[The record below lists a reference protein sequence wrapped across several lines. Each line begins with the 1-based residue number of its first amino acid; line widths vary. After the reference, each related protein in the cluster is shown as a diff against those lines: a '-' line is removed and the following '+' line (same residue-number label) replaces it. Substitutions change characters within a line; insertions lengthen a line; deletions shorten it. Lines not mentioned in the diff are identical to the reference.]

1 MDLYFWNAYKR
12 LEKEVLELSE
22 YIHISDDQ
30 LGVYSLKIGDLLVRT
45 AIEAE
50 TLVKLLYHENG
61 GTKLNG
67 KDLYFDTDCFKLLE
81 DKWTLSKK
89 VIYITS
95 PSFFLKEFKS
105 LCPLH
110 KAYKRGSSSSNWQR
124 AYQAVKH
131 DRVNNQK
138 SGNIGNLLLALGAL
152 YILNIYY
159 RGLYF
164 SNVVD
169 RTASNIDWSLG
180 SELFSVKIS
189 PETSSTSVRKIYEK
203 KEDYDEAIYL
213 VKHTDDTAKTVINLF
228 DDIQNEVNKNTSFGV
243 TGRFKDLEK
252 AGKIKADK
260 DNLINQL
267 KDVYNDLH
275 DENFRKELEK
285 RKMEIHQVFL
295 QLKLEAVLNTNQYKD
310 DDEKVHD
317 ERSIIR

>member
-12 LEKEVLELSE
+12 LEKEALELSE

-61 GTKLNG
+61 GTKPNG

-89 VIYITS
+89 TIIVTA
-95 PSFFLKEFKS
+95 PSFFLMEYRT
-105 LCPLH
+105 LRPLH
-110 KAYKRGSSSSNWQR
+110 KAYKRGTSSSKWQI

-131 DRVNNQK
+131 DRVNNQR

-159 RGLYF
+159 RGAIF
-164 SNVVD
+164 PNVTD
-169 RTASNIDWSLG
+169 ETASNIDWGLG

-189 PETSSTSVRKIYEK
+189 PESTGKSVKDIYVK
-203 KEDYDEAIYL
+203 KADYDECIYL
-213 VKHTDDTAKTVINLF
+213 VKHTDDTAKMVVDLF

-243 TGRFKDLEK
+243 TDRFEK
-252 AGKIKADK
+252 LKGAGAIQVDK
-260 DNLINQL
+260 DNMIEQL
-267 KDVYNDLH
+267 KKVYNDLH

-285 RKMEIHQVFL
+285 RKMEIHQVFM
-295 QLKLEAVLNTNQYKD
+295 QLKLEAVLNTNQYY
-310 DDEKVHD
+310 
-317 ERSIIR
+317 

>member
-22 YIHISDDQ
+22 YIHVSDDQ
-30 LGVYSLKIGDLLVRT
+30 LDVYSLKIGDLLVRT

-61 GTKLNG
+61 GTKPSG

-89 VIYITS
+89 TIIVTA
-95 PSFFLKEFKS
+95 PSFFLTGS
-105 LCPLH
+105 RTLCPLH
-110 KAYKRGSSSSNWQR
+110 KAYKRGTSSSKWQV

-138 SGNIGNLLLALGAL
+138 SGNVGNLLLALGAL

-159 RGLYF
+159 RG
-164 SNVVD
+164 SNFPNVID
-169 RTASNIDWSLG
+169 ETASNIDWGLG

-189 PETSSTSVRKIYEK
+189 PETIGKSVKDIYVK
-203 KEDYDEAIYL
+203 KDDYDESIYL
-213 VKHTDDTAKTVINLF
+213 VKHTDDTAKKMVELF
-228 DDIQNEVNKNTSFGV
+228 DDIQNEVNKNTSFGL
-243 TGRFKDLEK
+243 TDRFNELKD
-252 AGKIKADK
+252 AGVIQVDK
-260 DNLINQL
+260 DNMIEQL
-267 KDVYNDLH
+267 KKVYNDLH

-295 QLKLEAVLNTNQYKD
+295 QLKLEAVLNTNQY
-310 DDEKVHD
+310 
-317 ERSIIR
+317 R

>member
-30 LGVYSLKIGDLLVRT
+30 LDVYSLKIGDLLVRT

-61 GTKLNG
+61 GTKPNG

-89 VIYITS
+89 TIVVTA
-95 PSFFLKEFKS
+95 PSFFLIRNRT
-105 LCPLH
+105 LRPLH
-110 KAYKRGSSSSNWQR
+110 KAYKRGTSSSKWQI

-159 RGLYF
+159 RGANF
-164 SNVVD
+164 PNVTD
-169 RTASNIDWSLG
+169 ETASNIDWGLG

-189 PETSSTSVRKIYEK
+189 PETTGKSVKDIYVK
-203 KEDYDEAIYL
+203 KEDYDESIYL
-213 VKHTDDTAKTVINLF
+213 IKHTDDTAKIMVELF
-228 DDIQNEVNKNTSFGV
+228 DDIQNEVNKNTSLGV
-243 TGRFKDLEK
+243 TDRFNELKD
-252 AGKIKADK
+252 AGEIQVDK
-260 DNLINQL
+260 DNMIEQL
-267 KDVYNDLH
+267 KKVYNDLH

-295 QLKLEAVLNTNQYKD
+295 QLKLEAVLNTNQYK
-310 DDEKVHD
+310 
-317 ERSIIR
+317 

>member
-30 LGVYSLKIGDLLVRT
+30 LDVYSLKIGDLLVRT

-61 GTKLNG
+61 GTKPNG

-89 VIYITS
+89 TIVVTA
-95 PSFFLKEFKS
+95 PSFFLMGNRM
-105 LCPLH
+105 LRPLH
-110 KAYKRGSSSSNWQR
+110 KAYKRGTSSSKWQI

-159 RGLYF
+159 RGANF
-164 SNVVD
+164 PNVTD
-169 RTASNIDWSLG
+169 ETASNIDWGLG

-189 PETSSTSVRKIYEK
+189 PETTGKSIKDIYVK
-203 KEDYDEAIYL
+203 KDDYDESIYL
-213 VKHTDDTAKTVINLF
+213 VKHTDDTAKVMVELF

-243 TGRFKDLEK
+243 TDRFNELKD
-252 AGKIKADK
+252 AGEIQVDK
-260 DNLINQL
+260 DNMIEQL
-267 KDVYNDLH
+267 KKVYNDLH

-295 QLKLEAVLNTNQYKD
+295 QLKLEAVLNTNQYK
-310 DDEKVHD
+310 
-317 ERSIIR
+317 

>member
-12 LEKEVLELSE
+12 LEKDVLELSE

-30 LGVYSLKIGDLLVRT
+30 LDVYSLKIGDLLVRT

-61 GTKLNG
+61 GTKPNG

-89 VIYITS
+89 TIIVTA
-95 PSFFLKEFKS
+95 PSFL
-105 LCPLH
+105 LTGNRTLRPLH
-110 KAYKRGSSSSNWQR
+110 KAYKRGTSSSKWQV

-159 RGLYF
+159 RGANF
-164 SNVVD
+164 PNVTD
-169 RTASNIDWSLG
+169 ETASNIDWGLG

-189 PETSSTSVRKIYEK
+189 PETIGKSVKDIYVK
-203 KEDYDEAIYL
+203 KDDYDESIYL
-213 VKHTDDTAKTVINLF
+213 VKHTDDTAKILVELF
-228 DDIQNEVNKNTSFGV
+228 DDIQNEVNMNTSLGV
-243 TGRFKDLEK
+243 TDRYKELKD
-252 AGKIKADK
+252 AGEIHVGK
-260 DNLINQL
+260 DNMIEQL
-267 KDVYNDLH
+267 KKVYNDLH

-285 RKMEIHQVFL
+285 RKMEIQKVFQ
-295 QLKLEAVLNTNQYKD
+295 QLKLEAVLNTNQYK
-310 DDEKVHD
+310 
-317 ERSIIR
+317 

>member
-30 LGVYSLKIGDLLVRT
+30 LDVYSLKIGDLLVRT

-61 GTKLNG
+61 GTKPNG

-89 VIYITS
+89 TIVITA
-95 PSFFLKEFKS
+95 PSFFLTGNRM
-105 LCPLH
+105 LRPLH
-110 KAYKRGSSSSNWQR
+110 KAYKRGTSSSKWQI

-159 RGLYF
+159 RGANF
-164 SNVVD
+164 PNVTD
-169 RTASNIDWSLG
+169 ETASNIDWGLG

-189 PETSSTSVRKIYEK
+189 PETTGKSVKDIYVK
-203 KEDYDEAIYL
+203 KDDYDESIYL
-213 VKHTDDTAKTVINLF
+213 VKHTDDTAKVMVELF
-228 DDIQNEVNKNTSFGV
+228 DDIQNEVNKNTSLGV
-243 TGRFKDLEK
+243 TDRFNELKD
-252 AGKIKADK
+252 AGEIQVDK
-260 DNLINQL
+260 DNMIEQL
-267 KDVYNDLH
+267 KKVYNDLH

-295 QLKLEAVLNTNQYKD
+295 QLKLEAVLNTNQY
-310 DDEKVHD
+310 
-317 ERSIIR
+317 

>member
-22 YIHISDDQ
+22 YIHVSDDQ
-30 LGVYSLKIGDLLVRT
+30 LDVYSLKIGDLLVRT

-61 GTKLNG
+61 GTKPNG

-89 VIYITS
+89 TIIITA
-95 PSFFLKEFKS
+95 PSLFLTENRI
-105 LCPLH
+105 LRPLH
-110 KAYKRGSSSSNWQR
+110 KAYKRGTSSSKWQI

-159 RGLYF
+159 RGAYF
-164 SNVVD
+164 PNVAD
-169 RTASNIDWSLG
+169 ETASNIDWGLG

-189 PETSSTSVRKIYEK
+189 PESTGKSVKDIYVK
-203 KEDYDEAIYL
+203 KADYDECIYL
-213 VKHTDDTAKTVINLF
+213 VKHTDDTAKMVVDLF

-243 TGRFKDLEK
+243 TDRF
-252 AGKIKADK
+252 
-260 DNLINQL
+260 
-267 KDVYNDLH
+267 
-275 DENFRKELEK
+275 
-285 RKMEIHQVFL
+285 
-295 QLKLEAVLNTNQYKD
+295 
-310 DDEKVHD
+310 
-317 ERSIIR
+317 

>member
-12 LEKEVLELSE
+12 LEREVLELAE
-22 YIHISDDQ
+22 YIHISEDQ
-30 LGVYSLKIGDLLVRT
+30 LDVYSLKIGDLLVRT

-61 GTKLNG
+61 GTKPNG

-89 VIYITS
+89 TIVVTA
-95 PSFFLKEFKS
+95 PSFFLTENRM

-110 KAYKRGSSSSNWQR
+110 KAYKRGTSSSKWQI

-159 RGLYF
+159 RGANF
-164 SNVVD
+164 PNVTD
-169 RTASNIDWSLG
+169 ETASNIDWGLG

-189 PETSSTSVRKIYEK
+189 PETTGKSVKDIYVK
-203 KEDYDEAIYL
+203 KEDYDESIYL
-213 VKHTDDTAKTVINLF
+213 VKHTDDTAKVMVELF
-228 DDIQNEVNKNTSFGV
+228 DDIQNEVNKNTSLGV
-243 TGRFKDLEK
+243 TDRFNELKD
-252 AGKIKADK
+252 AGDIQVDK
-260 DNLINQL
+260 DNMIEQL
-267 KDVYNDLH
+267 KKVYNDLH

-295 QLKLEAVLNTNQYKD
+295 QLKLEAVLNTNQYK
-310 DDEKVHD
+310 
-317 ERSIIR
+317 

>member
-12 LEKEVLELSE
+12 LEREVLELAE
-22 YIHISDDQ
+22 YIHISEDQ
-30 LGVYSLKIGDLLVRT
+30 LDVYSLKIGDLLVRT

-61 GTKLNG
+61 GTKPNG

-89 VIYITS
+89 TIVVTA
-95 PSFFLKEFKS
+95 PSFFLTENRM

-110 KAYKRGSSSSNWQR
+110 KAYKRGTSSSKWQI

-159 RGLYF
+159 RGANF
-164 SNVVD
+164 PNVTD
-169 RTASNIDWSLG
+169 ETASNIDWGLG

-189 PETSSTSVRKIYEK
+189 PEK
-203 KEDYDEAIYL
+203 
-213 VKHTDDTAKTVINLF
+213 
-228 DDIQNEVNKNTSFGV
+228 QVNP
-243 TGRFKDLEK
+243 
-252 AGKIKADK
+252 
-260 DNLINQL
+260 
-267 KDVYNDLH
+267 
-275 DENFRKELEK
+275 
-285 RKMEIHQVFL
+285 
-295 QLKLEAVLNTNQYKD
+295 
-310 DDEKVHD
+310 
-317 ERSIIR
+317 

>member
-30 LGVYSLKIGDLLVRT
+30 LDVYSLKIGDLLVRT

-61 GTKLNG
+61 GTKPNG
-67 KDLYFDTDCFKLLE
+67 KDLYFDTDCFKFLE

-89 VIYITS
+89 TIIITA
-95 PSFFLKEFKS
+95 PSLFLTENRI
-105 LCPLH
+105 LRPLH
-110 KAYKRGSSSSNWQR
+110 KAYKRGTSSSKWQI

-159 RGLYF
+159 RGAYF
-164 SNVVD
+164 PNVAD
-169 RTASNIDWSLG
+169 ETASNIDWGLG

-189 PETSSTSVRKIYEK
+189 PESTGKSVKDIYVK
-203 KEDYDEAIYL
+203 KADYDECIYL
-213 VKHTDDTAKTVINLF
+213 VKHTDDTAKMVVDLF

-243 TGRFKDLEK
+243 TDRFKELKD
-252 AGKIKADK
+252 AGAIQVDK
-260 DNLINQL
+260 ENMIEQL
-267 KDVYNDLH
+267 KKVYNDLH
-275 DENFRKELEK
+275 DENFRKELAK

-295 QLKLEAVLNTNQYKD
+295 LLKFEAVLNTNQY
-310 DDEKVHD
+310 
-317 ERSIIR
+317 

>member
-30 LGVYSLKIGDLLVRT
+30 LDVYSLKIGDLLVRT

-61 GTKLNG
+61 GTKPNG

-89 VIYITS
+89 TIVVTA
-95 PSFFLKEFKS
+95 PSFFLTENRT
-105 LCPLH
+105 LHPLY
-110 KAYKRGSSSSNWQR
+110 KACKRGTSSSKWQI

-131 DRVNNQK
+131 DRVNNQR
-138 SGNIGNLLLALGAL
+138 SGNVGNLLLALGAL

-159 RGLYF
+159 RGANF
-164 SNVVD
+164 PNVTD
-169 RTASNIDWSLG
+169 ETASNIDWGLG
-180 SELFSVKIS
+180 SDLFSVKIS
-189 PETSSTSVRKIYEK
+189 PETTGKSVKDLYVK
-203 KEDYDEAIYL
+203 KDDYDESIYL
-213 VKHTDDTAKTVINLF
+213 VKHTDDTAKIMVELF
-228 DDIQNEVNKNTSFGV
+228 DDIQNEVNKNTSLGV
-243 TGRFKDLEK
+243 TDRFNELKD
-252 AGKIKADK
+252 AGEIQVDK
-260 DNLINQL
+260 DNMIEQL
-267 KDVYNDLH
+267 KNVYNDLH

-295 QLKLEAVLNTNQYKD
+295 QLKLEAVLNTNQYK
-310 DDEKVHD
+310 
-317 ERSIIR
+317 